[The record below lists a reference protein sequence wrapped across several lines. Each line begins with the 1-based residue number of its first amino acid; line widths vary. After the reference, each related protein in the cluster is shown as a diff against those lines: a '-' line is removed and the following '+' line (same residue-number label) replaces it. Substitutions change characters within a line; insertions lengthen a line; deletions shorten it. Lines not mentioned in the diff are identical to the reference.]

1 MTPSPSKGLLKD
13 TVLYSM
19 GQILPRMIA
28 FLLLP
33 ILSRYLTAE
42 DYGALGMLA
51 ILSLVATSIAT
62 LGLNWSLAK
71 GYFSTNDR
79 SVRDGLIWSSF
90 LTIMAY
96 NAALFL
102 AVYLGRET
110 LSYLLLGKPEYG
122 LLVVVAF
129 LSVSL
134 SGLLIPFTSYL
145 KFEQKA
151 GTVVLLAVF
160 EVLSSSFLT
169 LYFVIGKGLGPLGPL
184 LGQLFAQALLLP
196 LFLAIALARVQLTL
210 SFGTEFRAS
219 LAAGLPF
226 MMSFVGSFL
235 LQSGTRLSLVETRG
249 FEEGGIFFVS
259 QNCSKILEL
268 LVMGMMTAWFP
279 AIARI
284 IQNDQ
289 ETVQAVRK
297 MTRAYLTII
306 SIPVAAACFFAK
318 PLMTVLV
325 PSPLSEGWRAIGLLT
340 LAQAVYGFYAIH
352 QPLFVLKK
360 KSVWQVSLEA
370 IFGVVA
376 LFMAYPLSY
385 FLGFVGAAAAQ
396 FLACLF
402 LSSGAVVFLRR
413 RLHLQ
418 YETGRLFKVL
428 TALCFVFVLS
438 LFQPDYLPYQF
449 FNAFIGVILYLI
461 YLWHRILETDEKE
474 QVKNMMARFVTR
486 EA

>member
-1 MTPSPSKGLLKD
+1 MTASSSQGLFKD

-71 GYFSTNDR
+71 GYFSTGER
-79 SVRDGLIWSSF
+79 QVRDGLIWSSF
-90 LTIMAY
+90 LTILAY
-96 NAALFL
+96 NAALFSI
-102 AVYLGRET
+102 VYLGRET
-110 LSYLLLGKPEYG
+110 LSQLLLGKPEYG

-129 LSVSL
+129 LSVSV

-151 GTVVLLAVF
+151 VTVVLLAII
-160 EVLSSSFLT
+160 EVLASSFLT
-169 LYFVIGKGLGPLGPL
+169 LYFVIGKDMGPLGPL

-196 LFLAIALARVQLTL
+196 LFFLIALARVRLTL
-210 SFGTEFRAS
+210 SFGPEFRAS
-219 LAAGLPF
+219 LAAGFPF
-226 MMSFVGSFL
+226 MLSFIGSFL
-235 LQSGTRLSLVETRG
+235 LQSGTRLSLVEVRG

-268 LVMGMMTAWFP
+268 LVMGMMTAWLP

-284 IQNDQ
+284 IHDDK
-289 ETVQAVRK
+289 ETLSAVRK
-297 MTRAYLTII
+297 VTGAYLTLI

-318 PLMTVLV
+318 PLMTILV

-360 KSVWQVSLEA
+360 KSVWQVSFEA
-370 IFGVVA
+370 FFGAAA
-376 LFMAYPLSY
+376 LALAYPLSY
-385 FLGFVGAAAAQ
+385 IFGFVGAAAAQ
-396 FLACLF
+396 LLACLF
-402 LSSGAVVFLRR
+402 LASGAVIFLRR
-413 RLHLQ
+413 QLPLQ
-418 YETGRLFKVL
+418 YETGHLFKVL
-428 TALCFVFVLS
+428 TALACIFVLS

-449 FNAFIGVILYLI
+449 LNAVLGVIFYLI
-461 YLWHRILETDEKE
+461 YLWYRILLPEEKE
-474 QVKNMMARFVTR
+474 LVKSMIYRFATP
-486 EA
+486 